1 MAGGWSA
8 ALMQIIDIAIGC
20 LIWFPFFKVSDA
32 QMYKEEKGESMEE
45 TAEEYKE
52 EAEAAA

>member
-20 LIWFPFFKVSDA
+20 LIWFPFFKVSDS

-45 TAEEYKE
+45 IAEEYKE